1 MLAITYTFT
10 DCCTGYQFGV
20 YSSDLP
26 SSGPLTIGD
35 VYYVQGTLNV
45 APFTT
50 YEGCAQVTADT
61 GGGVLPHYDHLTL
74 TYFGPNC
81 DACKSSYPCVTPT
94 PTTTTTQTPTP
105 TKTPTNTPTPTHT
118 PTGTPAPPRPTPTPT
133 KTSTP
138 SKTPTNTPTK
148 TSTPTVTPTVTPT
161 NTTTPG
167 LPPSVTPTK
176 TPTPTPTITP
186 TVTTTS
192 YPSAAKYSQPPY
204 LRLTG
209 TNECSV
215 ITLFP
220 ITVKCSSG
228 SMGNNGYGYISLNIN
243 GGTPGYVISLV
254 PNQGEKDVKTG
265 STTNSTISFRNLL
278 CGDYTV
284 TVTDSYGDFTEVIVC
299 SVPCLTKTPTPT
311 PTSTPTPSNTPASVN
326 YLFNRC
332 KSCTGGTLN
341 ISVSIPQN
349 QLSVFQ
355 NGGVISYDGVC
366 YNISPLLPQTTLPA
380 VTTANSGVYLNCY
393 NCCSGGIP
401 ISPTPTP
408 TPTQTPLPSG
418 YTGPFITVSS
428 TRPTCK
434 EGGKIIITPPLN
446 GSSPFTYSINNGT
459 SYQASPIF
467 LYLSQGTYNVVV
479 KDSLGQLSNVVVV
492 VLQPPIPST
501 VYTIDVYNTT
511 TVIQKT
517 NVTTGSLPP
526 RYKQILKNDFS
537 VVVTPSLQPGESI
550 TFDLLIDSVSQ
561 IKPYIWDCTG
571 IRGDGYYK
579 MGDSS
584 IYGISVLQNNI
595 SLTPTSFT
603 INSGNSPNTSAP
615 NTNGTCTDNFDIY
628 TQGIETMSCTFGKD
642 YQTFISGESRTWTI
656 SVTANDVVDGT
667 FTTEIFESTFGALS
681 PSWNNYNG
689 GAQTIVNSNWLQCE
703 TLRNDQTISVSNISY
718 TLPLCSD
725 VQVNY
730 NTITTNNVFCLRNP
744 NDSQCKTNS
753 GL

>member
-35 VYYVQGTLNV
+35 VYYVQGTLDT

-50 YEGCAQVTADT
+50 FAGCAQVTADT
-61 GGGVLPHYDHLTL
+61 GGGTLPHYNTLTL
-74 TYFGPNC
+74 TYFGPDC
-81 DACKSSYPCVTPT
+81 TDCLSSNPCATPT
-94 PTTTTTQTPTP
+94 PTPTPTQTPTP
-105 TKTPTNTPTPTHT
+105 TKTPTNTPTPTKT
-118 PTGTPAPPRPTPTPT
+118 PTSTPVPTRTPTKTPTPT
-133 KTSTP
+133 STITNTP
-138 SKTPTNTPTK
+138 TVTPTNT
-148 TSTPTVTPTVTPT
+148 STPTVTPT

-167 LPPSVTPTK
+167 LPPSVTPTNTQ
-176 TPTPTPTITP
+176 TPTPTLTP
-186 TVTTTS
+186 SVTTTS

-220 ITVKCSSG
+220 ITVNCSSG

-243 GGTPGYVISLV
+243 GGTPGYTISLV

-265 STTNSTISFRNLL
+265 STTNSVISFRNLL

-299 SVPCLTKTPTPT
+299 SVPCMTATPTKTPTPT
-311 PTSTPTPSNTPASVN
+311 PTPSNTPPSVN

-332 KSCTGGTLN
+332 KTCTSGTLQ

-349 QLSVFQ
+349 LLSVFQ
-355 NGGVISYDGVC
+355 NGGVISYDGTC
-366 YNISPLLPQTTLPA
+366 YSISSLLPQTTLPA
-380 VTTANSGVYLNCY
+380 VTTANSGTYLSCAD
-393 NCCSGGIP
+393 CCSGGVP

-408 TPTQTPLPSG
+408 TPTQTPLPGG
-418 YTGPFITVSS
+418 YIGPFITVTS

-434 EGGKIIITPPLN
+434 EGGKIIISPPLN
-446 GSSPFTYSINNGT
+446 GSSPFTYSINGGT
-459 SYQASPIF
+459 TYQLSPIF
-467 LYLSQGTYNVVV
+467 LYLSQGTYNVVA
-479 KDSLGQLSNVVVV
+479 KDSLGQLSNIVVV
-492 VLQPPIPST
+492 VLQAPISST

-511 TVIQKT
+511 SVIQKT
-517 NVTTGSLPP
+517 NVSTASFPP

-537 VVVTPSLQPGESI
+537 VVVSPSLQPGESI
-550 TFDLLIDSVSQ
+550 TFDLTIDSISQ
-561 IKPYIWDCTG
+561 IKPFIWDCTG
-571 IRGDGYYK
+571 IRGNGYYK

-584 IYGISVLQNNI
+584 IYGVSVLQNNT
-595 SLTPTSFT
+595 SLSPTSSI
-603 INSGNSPNTSAP
+603 INSGNNPNTSAP

-642 YQTFISGESRTWTI
+642 YQTFISGETKTWTI
-656 SVTANDVVDGT
+656 SVTVNDVVDGT

-689 GAQTIVNSNWLQCE
+689 GLQTIVPSRWLQCE
-703 TLRNDQTISVSNISY
+703 TLRNDQTISISNIEY
-718 TLPLCSD
+718 VLPLCSD

-730 NTITTNNVFCLRNP
+730 NTIVTNDVFCLRNP
-744 NDSQCKTNS
+744 NDSQCGSGS